1 LLSQLYINTLRA
13 LKAGST
19 DSPNSTE
26 LIRSKKTLA
35 AQQLIS
41 RRLSEERIEQIWA
54 NNPDEYF
61 ERESVNNIVWHT
73 QEQLKAVPGK
83 PLVAVKELE
92 ANDHPEGATL
102 IFIHT
107 EDAEFLF
114 AKTTAAFERL
124 RLNIV
129 NARVITSLNAFCLDT
144 YTVLEPDG
152 KPVGA
157 NPRRVQEIETIL
169 LQNLAQTTDNIRPAT
184 YRRSRKLRYFNEPIT
199 TVLTNTP
206 GKGYSTLEINCPD
219 QPGILATLGKV
230 IADNQLLIVDARIT
244 TLGERVEDIFCLKDH
259 KGRPI
264 IDPDVERDLLEDI
277 ENRLSERLAG

>member
-1 LLSQLYINTLRA
+1 M
-13 LKAGST
+13 
-19 DSPNSTE
+19 
-26 LIRSKKTLA
+26 
-35 AQQLIS
+35 
-41 RRLSEERIEQIWA
+41 
-54 NNPDEYF
+54 
-61 ERESVNNIVWHT
+61 
-73 QEQLKAVPGK
+73 
-83 PLVAVKELE
+83 
-92 ANDHPEGATL
+92 
-102 IFIHT
+102 
-107 EDAEFLF
+107 
-114 AKTTAAFERL
+114 
-124 RLNIV
+124 
-129 NARVITSLNAFCLDT
+129 
-144 YTVLEPDG
+144 LEPDG

-157 NPRRVQEIETIL
+157 NPKRIQEIETVL
-169 LQNLAQTTDNIRPAT
+169 LQSLAQTTDNIRPAT

-199 TVLTNTP
+199 TALTNTP